1 MIKYLDTAVVFSE
14 IPDEVTLAIEITNCP
29 GHCEGCHSPWLRD
42 DIGEELTP
50 EVLNDLIGKNQGI
63 TCVCFMGEGRDP
75 EALKKL
81 AYSIKTR
88 SGYPYKTALYSGS
101 YELDKDYDRYFDYLK
116 IGPYIAKHGPLNKE
130 TTNQRLYEIE
140 REYGSGSLECIKTE
154 RKDITFKFWRKD

>member
-50 EVLNDLIGKNQGI
+50 EVLNELISKNQGI

-81 AYSIKTR
+81 AYGIKTR
-88 SGYPYKTALYSGS
+88 SDCPYKTALYSGS

-130 TTNQRLYEIE
+130 TTNQHLYEIE
-140 REYGSGSLECIKTE
+140 REYDPVSLECIKTE
-154 RKDITFKFWRKD
+154 RKDITYKFWRKD